1 MVELFQLFCENRQH
15 GNLWVFITTGP
26 VKKRWQYEQDTFYI
40 PIYIENLINDINEI
54 NEVRNDVL
62 IEVGELLGMVLI
74 PFIYFPFY
82 WHDIHT
88 YTY

>member
-1 MVELFQLFCENRQH
+1 M
-15 GNLWVFITTGP
+15 FITTGP
-26 VKKRWQYEQDTFYI
+26 VKKRWKYEQDTFYI

-74 PFIYFPFY
+74 PFIYFF
-82 WHDIHT
+82 
-88 YTY
+88 